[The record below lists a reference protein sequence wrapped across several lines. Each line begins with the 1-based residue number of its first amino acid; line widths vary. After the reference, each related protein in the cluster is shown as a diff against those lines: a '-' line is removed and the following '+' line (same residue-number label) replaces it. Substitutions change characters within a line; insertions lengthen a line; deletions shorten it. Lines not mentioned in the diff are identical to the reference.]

1 MSKIPSPP
9 FQIWGAELGAW
20 EVLFFVAS
28 EEIILFSVFFQMHFG
43 IDMFDLYTIVLIK
56 RFGLWLFFPFKESCI
71 LFQT

>member
-28 EEIILFSVFFQMHFG
+28 EEITYS
-43 IDMFDLYTIVLIK
+43 LY
-56 RFGLWLFFPFKESCI
+56 LFFITYSRYI
-71 LFQT
+71 LE